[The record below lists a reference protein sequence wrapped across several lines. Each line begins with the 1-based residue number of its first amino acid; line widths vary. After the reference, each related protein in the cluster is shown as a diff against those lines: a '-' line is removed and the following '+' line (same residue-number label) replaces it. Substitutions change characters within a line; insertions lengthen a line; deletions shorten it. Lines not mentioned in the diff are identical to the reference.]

1 MLKGHTKI
9 ELTNV
14 HTGKKEVVEKHN
26 IVTNAIQDMLKTYGI
41 YSPAIFENH
50 ATCRNFDIKSCY
62 GGLITWDGTIEENQE
77 NYKFK
82 PYGVNAGAHAAC
94 DFVNTTA
101 DPLLGSYNSV
111 ESEITNNSAKFV
123 YDFTTSQGNG
133 VISCITLVSQ
143 QNGYAG
149 FNGISHISSDVYAKA
164 PNVSNRFNDMIP
176 FPSENKLISVD
187 KLLKKDDTPTITI
200 TEYDAL
206 LSNTFSLF
214 KGTAA
219 VKTSEIVLGITDLCD
234 YTDPKLM
241 ESNIF
246 PIYYDDVTKTISVV
260 LYEPVSGAI
269 DEVTIATINVLTR
282 EITKQKVNIPSWGY
296 SDIYGLH
303 YKNYLIYGTE
313 DKMSVMNL
321 ATGQVGSKTISIN
334 TTIVDN
340 TRKQIYPLNE
350 HEFLYWH
357 DYGYIDAFPRLLVNL
372 KDMETKELSCSRYIY
387 PNVGYS
393 FLPGHPLY
401 FGTINN
407 LDAPVT
413 KTADKTMKIIY
424 TLTET

>member
-41 YSPAIFENH
+41 YSPAVFDGS
-50 ATCRNFDIKSCY
+50 ACQNFDIKGCY
-62 GGLITWDGTIEENQE
+62 GGLITWDGVIEESKE

-94 DFVNTTA
+94 NIVNSGT
-101 DPLLGSYNSV
+101 DPLLGSYNSA

-123 YDFTTSQGNG
+123 YDFTTNQGNG
-133 VISCITLVSQ
+133 VISCITLVSHN
-143 QNGYAG
+143 NGYSG
-149 FNGISHISSDVYAKA
+149 FNGISGVSSHVGTTA
-164 PNVSNRFNDMIP
+164 PSVPNGFNNMIP

-187 KLLKKDDTPTITI
+187 KLLQGGATPSITI
-200 TEYDAL
+200 TEYHAL

-214 KGTAA
+214 KGTTP
-219 VKTSEIVLGITDLCD
+219 VKTNEVTLSSADLCD
-234 YTDPKLM
+234 YNNPVLAEGYKY
-241 ESNIF
+241 
-246 PIYYDDVTKTISVV
+246 PIYYDETAKTISVV
-260 LYEPVSGAI
+260 LYEKNTTVS
-269 DEVTIATINVLTR
+269 EVTIATVNVLTR
-282 EITKQKVNIPSWGY
+282 EITKRKVSIPSY
-296 SDIYGLH
+296 TYTSINAVH
-303 YKNYLIYGTE
+303 YKNYLIYWSAVDTASIMDLTTE
-313 DKMSVMNL
+313 TVN
-321 ATGQVGSKTISIN
+321 TKTISMYTAN
-334 TTIVDN
+334 SN
-340 TRKQIYPLNE
+340 GRKQIYPLNE

-357 DYGYIDAFPRLLVNL
+357 DYSYIDAFPRLLVNL
-372 KDMETKELSCSRYIY
+372 KDGETKELSCNRYTY
-387 PNVGYS
+387 PSVNYS

-424 TLTET
+424 TITET